1 MTKRTKAR
9 LGLAL
14 FVLAVIAGVV
24 GVPAAPEALAI
35 VCCQECDAQVA
46 ACRNDPANPC
56 AGNFFCC
63 FNQSSFCY
71 NHCTRC

>member
-1 MTKRTKAR
+1 MTKATRVR
-9 LGLAL
+9 LCLAL

-24 GVPAAPEALAI
+24 GVTSAPEAYAI
-35 VCCQECDAQVA
+35 PCCQTCDAQVA

-56 AGNFFCC
+56 AGNYFCC
-63 FNQSSFCY
+63 LNQSSFCY